1 MASILKVNTIQDA
14 TNSNTA
20 ISVDTA
26 GRVTTPAR
34 PAFSVKTVN
43 GNRFGQDHSDTTYD
57 TNYLTPLPIFTDAH
71 TTTEINVGGGTLSFP
86 AHPIG
91 SGQYLKYVVPVTG
104 TYVLGFSGFFNVHNA
119 GDFVGYGYS
128 VNTASEA
135 SAGNFP
141 THVIGGCVDA
151 DASHGLGCSG
161 TCIVSLTASDYVVPY
176 MVSPSDCNG
185 DTAFGMKCFGY
196 LLG

>member
-20 ISVDTA
+20 MSIDSS

-34 PAFSVKTVN
+34 PAFSVKTIN
-43 GNRFGQDHSDTTYD
+43 NSKFGQDHSDTTYD
-57 TNYLTPLPIFTDAH
+57 TNYRSPLPLFTDAH
-71 TTTEINVGGGTLSFP
+71 RTTEINVGSGTLSFP

-91 SGQYLKYVVPVTG
+91 SGNYLKYVVPVTG
-104 TYVLGFSGFFNVHNA
+104 IYVLGWTGVWTVVTA
-119 GDFVGYGYS
+119 GDFFGFGWS

-135 SAGNFP
+135 SSGMPDHFISGHQDPDATCNAS
-141 THVIGGCVDA
+141 GG
-151 DASHGLGCSG
+151 G
-161 TCIVSLTASDYVVPY
+161 TCIVSLTANDYVVPY
-176 MVSPSDCNG
+176 TVSAHEVQLDSSIG
-185 DTAFGMKCFGY
+185 VRCFGY